1 MSNSPVGLIVFFA
14 PFFTVIISR
23 RYLVRNWGLNMF
35 VREITTLSLDTFREN
50 SRSKKLVLLYPWTN
64 YRNVFLSYYLK
75 GVGREILYYR
85 TTMQQDSLKTWLQGV
100 VDEFST
106 TASSFGKNLNKVLE
120 GNDPKAFAK
129 ALATDLGK
137 HTSAPLVFY
146 IDEFDRLP
154 FDDAMS
160 AFMREL
166 LAELPSHVQI
176 AVSSRLLAHQPWY
189 DFVHRGDAVVLGTER
204 RKDDLMF
211 RREEYAKPQLETY
224 GFGRG
229 HVLVNGQTVTNWDGA
244 LPRNL
249 FFYFI
254 DNPLVTRDQIFETFW
269 PNLPVKEATNV
280 FHVTKRKISERIGM
294 KIDETGSY
302 ELTQYGSGFYTP
314 SEKLVRHYDV
324 HDFEAAVERAL
335 LTMDEREEIL
345 LLSRAIDLYRSP
357 FLQGI
362 EMRWMI
368 ARRDRLKTLYG
379 QALISLARIAK
390 RRGEKEKALGL
401 FVRSL
406 KETPER
412 EDVHRE
418 VMGLYLSIGMVE
430 DARKQYQTLVKF
442 LKEAQ
447 SIEPSRETRE
457 LYTLIEKRL

>member
-1 MSNSPVGLIVFFA
+1 
-14 PFFTVIISR
+14 
-23 RYLVRNWGLNMF
+23 MF

-75 GVGREILYYR
+75 GTGREVLYYR
-85 TTMQQDSLKTWLQGV
+85 TSAEQATLANWLQGM
-100 VDEFST
+100 VDEFSNVNPN
-106 TASSFGKNLNKVLE
+106 FGKNLSKIIE
-120 GNDPKAFAK
+120 QNDPQAVAK
-129 ALATDLGK
+129 ALANDLGK
-137 HTSAPLVFY
+137 HSKDPLVLY
-146 IDEFDRLP
+146 VDEFDKLP
-154 FDDAMS
+154 FDDTMAI
-160 AFMREL
+160 FMREL
-166 LAELPSHVQI
+166 MGNLPSNVQI
-176 AVSSRLLAHQPWY
+176 AVSSRLLTHQPWVE
-189 DFVHRGDAVVLGTER
+189 FVRRGDAVVMGTER
-204 RKDDLMF
+204 RKDDLLF
-211 RREEYAKPQLETY
+211 RLEEHAKPQLETY
-224 GFGRG
+224 AFGRG
-229 HVLVNGQTVTNWDGA
+229 HVLVNGQPVTNWDGA

-249 FFYFI
+249 YFYFI

-269 PNLPVKEATNV
+269 PELPVKEATNV

-294 KIDETGSY
+294 KIEEPGSY

-314 SEKLVRHYDV
+314 SDKLVRHYDV

-345 LLSRAIDLYRSP
+345 LLSRAIDLYRAP

-418 VMGLYLSIGMVE
+418 VMSLYLSIGMVE
-430 DARKQYQTLVKF
+430 DARKQYQILVKF
-442 LKEAQ
+442 LKESQ
-447 SIEPSRETRE
+447 NIEPSRETKE
-457 LYTLIEKRL
+457 LYALIEKRL

>member
-1 MSNSPVGLIVFFA
+1 
-14 PFFTVIISR
+14 
-23 RYLVRNWGLNMF
+23 MF
-35 VREITTLSLDTFREN
+35 VREITTLSLDTFRDASK
-50 SRSKKLVLLYPWTN
+50 SRKLILLYPWTN

-75 GVGREILYYR
+75 GVGREVLYYR
-85 TTMQQDSLKTWLQGV
+85 TGAEQGTLSAWLQGM
-100 VDEFST
+100 VDEFRHVNPK
-106 TASSFGKNLNKVLE
+106 FGSNLEKVFE
-120 GNDPKAFAK
+120 QNDPRPLAK
-129 ALATDLGK
+129 ALAKDLGSHSK
-137 HTSAPLVFY
+137 EPLVVY

-154 FDDAMS
+154 FDDALTTFITDLMK
-160 AFMREL
+160 
-166 LAELPSHVQI
+166 ELPANIQI
-176 AVSSRLLAHQPWY
+176 AVSSRLLTHQPWI
-189 DFVHRGDAVVLGTER
+189 DFVHKGEAVVMGTER
-204 RKDDLMF
+204 RKDDLLF
-211 RREEYAKPQLETY
+211 RLEDHAKPQLETY
-224 GFGRG
+224 AFGRG
-229 HVLVNGQTVTNWDGA
+229 HVLVNGQPVTNWDGA

-294 KIDETGSY
+294 KIDEAGSF

-314 SEKLVRHYDV
+314 SDKLVRHYDV

-345 LLSRAIDLYRSP
+345 LLSRAIDLYRAP
-357 FLQGI
+357 FLQGV
-362 EMRWMI
+362 EMRWMV
-368 ARRDRLKTLYG
+368 ARRDKLKSLYG

-401 FVRSL
+401 FVRAL
-406 KETPER
+406 RETPER

-418 VMGLYLSIGMVE
+418 VMALYLSIGMVE
-430 DARKQYQTLVKF
+430 DARKQYQILVKF

-457 LYTLIEKRL
+457 LYALIEKRL

>member
-1 MSNSPVGLIVFFA
+1 
-14 PFFTVIISR
+14 
-23 RYLVRNWGLNMF
+23 MF
-35 VREITTLSLDTFREN
+35 VRDITTLSLDTFREN

-75 GVGREILYYR
+75 GIGREVLYYR
-85 TTMQQDSLKTWLQGV
+85 TSAEQATLTNWLQGM
-100 VDEFST
+100 VDEFGNVNPN
-106 TASSFGKNLNKVLE
+106 FGKNLSKVIE
-120 GNDPKAFAK
+120 QSDPQVLAK
-129 ALATDLGK
+129 ALASDLGK
-137 HTSAPLVFY
+137 HSKDPIVVY
-146 IDEFDRLP
+146 VDEFDKLP
-154 FDDAMS
+154 FDDTMTI
-160 AFMREL
+160 FMREL
-166 LAELPSHVQI
+166 ISNLPSNVQI
-176 AVSSRLLAHQPWY
+176 AVSSRLLTHQPWVE
-189 DFVHRGDAVVLGTER
+189 FVRRGEAVVMGTER
-204 RKDDLMF
+204 RKDDLLF
-211 RREEYAKPQLETY
+211 RLEEHAKPQLETY
-224 GFGRG
+224 ALGRG
-229 HVLVNGQTVTNWDGA
+229 HVLVNGQPVTNWDGA

-249 FFYFI
+249 FFFFI

-269 PNLPVKEATNV
+269 PDLPVKEATNV

-294 KIDETGSY
+294 KIEEPGSY

-314 SEKLVRHYDV
+314 SDKLVRHYDV

-345 LLSRAIDLYRSP
+345 LLSRAIDLYRAP

-418 VMGLYLSIGMVE
+418 VMSLYLSIGMVE
-430 DARKQYQTLVKF
+430 DARKQYQILVKF

-447 SIEPSRETRE
+447 NIEPSRETKE
-457 LYTLIEKRL
+457 LYALIEKRL